1 MDTNEIIKLWK
12 ELEVVDVH
20 FEFSCGGDSMN
31 DTTIVINGKD
41 GETIENQELN
51 DYFDS
56 EVYNRVEFYVN
67 SDGHYQGEAG
77 TVYITLDEEGED
89 FDYSKSSQSEWN
101 ENIESTITVQ
111 LPVGAAELIKA
122 KVLNIN
128 GGEGENP
135 NINYKQDC
143 IITDDEEALLN
154 SIGDAIA
161 NAASEFT
168 PETDDEVN
176 DWYTYSTNDEGK
188 DIEFN
193 EQGELVFRIT
203 NSITTFRE
211 DD

>member
-12 ELEVVDVH
+12 ELQVQDVH

-41 GETIENQELN
+41 GETIESRELN

-89 FDYSKSSQSEWN
+89 FDYCKSSQSEWN
-101 ENIESTITVQ
+101 ENIVNETTVA
-111 LPVGAAELIKA
+111 LPPGAVELIKA

-128 GGEGENP
+128 GSDGENP
-135 NINYKQDC
+135 NINYKEDC
-143 IITDDEEALLN
+143 IITDEEEGLLT
-154 SIGDAIA
+154 SIGDAIE
-161 NAASEFT
+161 NAAIEFT
-168 PETDDEVN
+168 PETDDEVQE
-176 DWYTYSTNDEGK
+176 WFTYTTNDEGEE
-188 DIEFN
+188 IRFT
-193 EQGELVFRIT
+193 EQGELVLRIT
-203 NSITTFRE
+203 NTITTYTDE
-211 DD
+211 